1 MILVSARFKGL
12 KGIYS
17 KSGKKEIAI
26 DFTKC
31 KHKIIYII
39 GKNGSGKS
47 TLMSVL
53 HPFPDSPTMY
63 IDGEAGEKEI
73 TYIHDGIYYTI
84 LIQYP
89 VYANK
94 TRAVSKAYI
103 KETTPTG
110 TVDLNPNG
118 TIGSYKDILYNK
130 FALDPNFVSLS
141 YVSTED
147 RGIVEK
153 RPADRKKIV
162 ASLLESI
169 EVYNEIYKTLSSKST
184 VMKSLMGS
192 ITNKINAIGDPN
204 KLMSQ
209 KEAYQQRINFLT
221 DEKQEIEKKISSA
234 EATVKI
240 LDPNNSLQTTYRN
253 LIVELDELKN
263 RITVLKFKEDISIE
277 DMNELYVNNKEL
289 LVGISKDIESYQN
302 SIDELLIDRDEDAK
316 RITIKTQKLNSLLSS
331 SNIIDLRKS
340 IAEYKKKIFEYENV
354 FKKIGIDGNC
364 LTTDEYTTALSI
376 LEDLRTSL
384 TNIKSYASS
393 RAIKLAADTIL
404 DNTMPS
410 LTEAVNKL
418 SNQIDNINDSITKL
432 RENVSYYNG
441 LLNTM
446 QILDKRPQECKIDT
460 CSFLTNAMA
469 AVQERPNK
477 NIALCTEKIEQL
489 KDKLIDTQ
497 SIYEDA
503 ELALR
508 VYNDLNIALRNVKV
522 NAGVLSKIPIGKK
535 LLEGNT
541 IVVRFQ
547 FGDPFNDIYELY
559 QYIEYANYFSMYNN
573 DKKVLSDLEAEYRI
587 VKSQESIVNDLQTE
601 INELVKSTGDIDN
614 KIQDLNAKILDLE
627 KQKIDIESN
636 IESINNTIIRLKKLK
651 ECNDRKAEIESQI
664 NVLNDNISKIS
675 AEIENINKY
684 NSRLNAVTNELNPLM
699 EEQDKIK
706 YQCTKLYEYQAEW
719 EQYNQQYSVIEMLK
733 KYSSPTK
740 GGIQTIFM
748 QLYMDK
754 TLSMSNQLLQM
765 MFGGELQLLPYVINE
780 NEFRIPVQNLS
791 TNLITDDISNCSTSE
806 KCMVAMIMSFILAF
820 QGSNIYNIVRLDEID
835 GGLDQYNR
843 SIFPQILNNIMGIL
857 NIDQCIIV
865 SHASESDMSEVD
877 IISLTPV
884 SHETMK
890 GNIIFQL

>member
-63 IDGEAGEKEI
+63 IDGEPGEKEI
-73 TYIHDGIYYTI
+73 TYLHDGTYYSI
-84 LIQYP
+84 LVQYP

-94 TRAVSKAYI
+94 ARAVSKAYI

-110 TVDLNPNG
+110 TIELNPNG
-118 TIGSYKDILYNK
+118 TIGSYKDILNTK

-141 YVSTED
+141 YLSTED
-147 RGIVEK
+147 RGIVDK
-153 RPADRKKIV
+153 KPAERKKAV

-169 EVYNEIYKTLSSKST
+169 EVYNEIHKTLSSKST

-192 ITNKINAIGDPN
+192 ITNKINTIGDPN
-204 KLMSQ
+204 KLISQ
-209 KEAYQQRINFLT
+209 REAYQQRIKFLT

-240 LDPNNSLQTTYRN
+240 LDPNNSLQTTYKN
-253 LIVELDELKN
+253 LITELDELKT
-263 RITVLKFKEDISIE
+263 RITVLKTKEDISIE
-277 DMNELYVNNKEL
+277 EMNKLYISNNGA
-289 LVGISKDIESYQN
+289 LVGISKDIESHQN
-302 SIDELLIDRDEDAK
+302 SISELLIDRDEDAK
-316 RITIKTQKLNSLLSS
+316 RITIKTQKLNGLLSS
-331 SNIIDLRKS
+331 SNIADLRKS
-340 IAEYKKKIFEYENV
+340 IAEYKKKIFEYEKI
-354 FKKIGIDGNC
+354 FKEIGIDGNC
-364 LTTDEYTTALSI
+364 LTTDEYTTALSV

-384 TNIKSYASS
+384 TNIKSYADEKALDLGS
-393 RAIKLAADTIL
+393 RAI
-404 DNTMPS
+404 
-410 LTEAVNKL
+410 
-418 SNQIDNINDSITKL
+418 IDNIPLSQMVVDSDTRINSITNEISRL
-432 RENVSYYNG
+432 RERVSYYSG
-441 LLNTM
+441 LLGTM
-446 QILDKRPQECKIDT
+446 DVLDKRPSECKIDS
-460 CSFLTNAMA
+460 CAFLTGALA
-469 AVQERPNK
+469 AAQEEPNK
-477 NIALCTEKIEQL
+477 NITLCRERIDQL
-489 KDKLIDTQ
+489 QEEVIGSQEL
-497 SIYEDA
+497 YEGFK
-503 ELALR
+503 LALQ
-508 VYNDLNIALRNVKV
+508 VYNDLNIALRNVKI
-522 NAGVLSKIPIGKK
+522 NAGILNKIPIGKK

-541 IVVRFQ
+541 IVERFRS
-547 FGDPFNDIYELY
+547 GDQFNDIYELY
-559 QYIEYANYFSMYNN
+559 KYIEYANFFNMYSN
-573 DKKVLSDLEAEYRI
+573 DKKVLSDLESEYRI
-587 VKSQESIVNDLQTE
+587 IKSQESVVNDLQIE
-601 INELVKSTGDIDN
+601 INELVKSTGDIDD
-614 KIQDLNAKILDLE
+614 KIQNLNDRILELQ

-636 IESINNTIIRLKKLK
+636 IEDINNTIIRLKKLK
-651 ECNDRKAEIESQI
+651 ECNDRKADIESQI

-675 AEIENINKY
+675 VEIENINKL
-684 NSRLNAVTNELNPLM
+684 NSRLSAVINELNPLVD
-699 EEQDKIK
+699 EQDKIK

-765 MFGGELQLLPYVINE
+765 MFGGELQLLPYIINE

>member
-73 TYIHDGIYYTI
+73 TYIHDGTYYNI

-103 KETTPTG
+103 RETTPTG
-110 TVDLNPNG
+110 TIELNPNG
-118 TIGSYKDILYNK
+118 TIGSYKDVLNTK
-130 FALDPNFVSLS
+130 FALDPNFISLS
-141 YVSTED
+141 YLSTED
-147 RGIVEK
+147 RGIVDK
-153 RPADRKKIV
+153 KPADRKKAV

-169 EVYNEIYKTLSSKST
+169 EVYNEIHKTLSSKST

-192 ITNKINAIGDPN
+192 ITNKINTIGDPN
-204 KLMSQ
+204 KLVSQ
-209 KEAYQQRINFLT
+209 REAYQQRIKFLT
-221 DEKQEIEKKISSA
+221 DEKQELEKKISAA

-240 LDPNNSLQTTYRN
+240 LDPNNSLQTTYKN
-253 LIVELDELKN
+253 LIAELDELKN
-263 RITVLKFKEDISIE
+263 RITVLKTKEDVSIE
-277 DMNELYVNNKEL
+277 DMNKLYISNNGL

-302 SIDELLIDRDEDAK
+302 SINELLIDRDEDAK
-316 RITIKTQKLNSLLSS
+316 RITIKTQKLNGLLSS
-331 SNIIDLRKS
+331 SNISDLRKS
-340 IAEYKKKIFEYENV
+340 IAEYKKKIFEYEKV
-354 FKKIGIDGNC
+354 FKEIGIDGTC
-364 LTTDEYTTALSI
+364 LTTEEYTTALNV

-384 TNIKSYASS
+384 TNIKSYASES
-393 RAIKLAADTIL
+393 ALDLGSNAIL
-404 DNTMPS
+404 DSKIPLAGLVEATNIQIKETNDEITTM
-410 LTEAVNKL
+410 
-418 SNQIDNINDSITKL
+418 
-432 RENVSYYNG
+432 RENVSYYSG

-446 QILDKRPQECKIDT
+446 DVLDKRPSECKIDS
-460 CSFLTNAMA
+460 CAFLTGALA
-469 AVQERPNK
+469 AAQEEPNK
-477 NIALCTEKIEQL
+477 NIAICRERMDQL
-489 KDKLIDTQ
+489 REEVIKKQAMYD
-497 SIYEDA
+497 DA
-503 ELALR
+503 NLALR
-508 VYNDLNIALRNVKV
+508 VYNDLNIVLRNVKV
-522 NAGVLSKIPIGKK
+522 NAGILNKIPIGKK

-541 IVVRFQ
+541 IIERFRS
-547 FGDPFNDIYELY
+547 GDQFNDIYELY
-559 QYIEYANYFSMYNN
+559 KYIEYANFFNMYNN
-573 DKKVLSDLEAEYRI
+573 DKQILNDLEAEYRLI
-587 VKSQESIVNDLQTE
+587 KSQETVVNDLQTE
-601 INELVKSTGDIDN
+601 INELVKSTADIDD
-614 KIQDLNAKILDLE
+614 KIQELNDKILDLQKE
-627 KQKIDIESN
+627 KIDIESN
-636 IESINNTIIRLKKLK
+636 IENINTTIIRLKKLK
-651 ECNDRKAEIESQI
+651 ECNDRKADIESQI

-675 AEIENINKY
+675 IEIENINKL
-684 NSRLNAVTNELNPLM
+684 NSRLNAVVTELNPLM
-699 EEQDKIK
+699 DEQDKIK

-719 EQYNQQYSVIEMLK
+719 EQYNQQYSIIEMLK

>member
-63 IDGEAGEKEI
+63 IDGEVGEKEI
-73 TYIHDGIYYTI
+73 TYIHDDTYYSI

-110 TVDLNPNG
+110 TVELNPNG
-118 TIGSYKDILYNK
+118 TIGSYKDVLNTK
-130 FALDPNFVSLS
+130 FALDPNFISLS
-141 YVSTED
+141 YLSTED
-147 RGIVEK
+147 RGIVDK
-153 RPADRKKIV
+153 KPADRKKAV

-169 EVYNEIYKTLSSKST
+169 EVYNEIHKTLSSKST

-192 ITNKINAIGDPN
+192 ITNKINTIGDPN

-209 KEAYQQRINFLT
+209 REAYQQRIKFLT
-221 DEKQEIEKKISSA
+221 DEKQELEKKISGA

-240 LDPNNSLQTTYRN
+240 LDPNNSLQTTYKN
-253 LIVELDELKN
+253 LIAELDELNN
-263 RITVLKFKEDISIE
+263 RIKVLKFNQDITIE
-277 DMNELYVNNKEL
+277 DVNELYVSNKEL
-289 LVGISKDIESYQN
+289 LVSISKDIESHQN
-302 SIDELLIDRDEDAK
+302 SINKLLIDRDEDAK
-316 RITIKTQKLNSLLSS
+316 RITIKTQKLNGLLSS
-331 SNIIDLRKS
+331 SNIADLRKS
-340 IAEYKKKIFEYENV
+340 IAEYKKKIFEYEKV
-354 FKKIGIDGNC
+354 FNEIGIDGTC
-364 LTTDEYTTALSI
+364 LTTEEYTTALNV

-384 TNIKSYASS
+384 TNIKSYASES
-393 RAIKLAADTIL
+393 ALNLGSNAIL
-404 DNTMPS
+404 DHKIP
-410 LTEAVNKL
+410 LVELVEATNI
-418 SNQIDNINDSITKL
+418 QIKGINDEINIM
-432 RENVSYYNG
+432 RENISYYNG
-441 LLNTM
+441 LLSTM
-446 QILDKRPQECKIDT
+446 DVLDKRPTECKIDS
-460 CSFLTNAMA
+460 CAFLTSALA
-469 AVQERPNK
+469 AAQEEPNK
-477 NIALCTEKIEQL
+477 NIALCRERI
-489 KDKLIDTQ
+489 DKLRDEVIEKQT
-497 SIYEDA
+497 IYDDA
-503 ELALR
+503 TLALR
-508 VYNDLNIALRNVKV
+508 VYNDLNIALRNVRV
-522 NAGVLSKIPIGKK
+522 NVGILNKIPVGKK

-541 IVVRFQ
+541 IIERFHS
-547 FGDPFNDIYELY
+547 GDQFNDIYELY
-559 QYIEYANYFSMYNN
+559 KYIEYANFFNMYSN
-573 DKKVLSDLEAEYRI
+573 DKKVLSDLEAEYR
-587 VKSQESIVNDLQTE
+587 VVRSQESVVNDLQTE
-601 INELVKSTGDIDN
+601 INELVKSTGDIDD
-614 KIQDLNAKILDLE
+614 KIQNLNDKILELQ
-627 KQKIDIESN
+627 KQKIDIQSN
-636 IESINNTIIRLKKLK
+636 IEGINNTIIRLKKLK
-651 ECNDRKAEIESQI
+651 ECNDRKADIESQI

-675 AEIENINKY
+675 AEIENINKL
-684 NSRLNAVTNELNPLM
+684 NSRLSAVINELNPLVD
-699 EEQDKIK
+699 EQDKIK

-719 EQYNQQYSVIEMLK
+719 EQYNQQYSIIEMLK

>member
-17 KSGKKEIAI
+17 KSGKKEISI

-31 KHKIIYII
+31 SHKIIYII

-63 IDGEAGEKEI
+63 IDGETGEKEI
-73 TYIHDGIYYTI
+73 TYVHDGVYYTI

-94 TRAVSKAYI
+94 TRAVTKAYI
-103 KETTPTG
+103 RETTPTG
-110 TVDLNPNG
+110 TVELNPNG
-118 TIGSYKDILYNK
+118 TIGSYKDALNNK
-130 FALDPNFVSLS
+130 FALDPNFISLS
-141 YVSTED
+141 YLSTED
-147 RGIVEK
+147 RGIVDK
-153 RPADRKKIV
+153 RPADRKKAV

-169 EVYNEIYKTLSSKST
+169 EVYNEIHKTLSSKST
-184 VMKSLMGS
+184 VMKSLMGT
-192 ITNKINAIGDPN
+192 ITNKINTIGDPN
-204 KLMSQ
+204 KLISQ
-209 KEAYQQRINFLT
+209 REAYQQRIKFLT
-221 DEKQEIEKKISSA
+221 DEKQELEKKISAA

-240 LDPNNSLQTTYRN
+240 LDPNNSLQTTYKN
-253 LIVELDELKN
+253 LIKELDELKN
-263 RITVLKFKEDISIE
+263 RITVLKFKEDLSIE
-277 DMNELYVNNKEL
+277 DVNELYVSNKEL
-289 LVGISKDIESYQN
+289 LVGLSKDIESYQN
-302 SIDELLIDRDEDAK
+302 SINELLIDRDEDAK
-316 RITIKTQKLNSLLSS
+316 RIAIKTQKLNGLLSS
-331 SNIIDLRKS
+331 SNIADLRRS
-340 IAEYKKKIFEYENV
+340 IADYKKKIFEYEKV
-354 FKKIGIDGNC
+354 FKEIGIDGNC
-364 LTTDEYTTALSI
+364 LTTDEYTTALSV

-384 TNIKSYASS
+384 SNIKSYADESALNLGS
-393 RAIKLAADTIL
+393 GAI
-404 DNTMPS
+404 
-410 LTEAVNKL
+410 
-418 SNQIDNINDSITKL
+418 IDNIPLAQMVIDSETRINSMNNDIVKL
-432 RENVSYYNG
+432 REKVSYYTG
-441 LLNTM
+441 LVNNM
-446 QILDKRPQECKIDT
+446 AILEKRPTECKIDT
-460 CSFLTNAMA
+460 CSFLTNAMEA
-469 AVQERPNK
+469 MQEEPDK
-477 NIALCTEKIEQL
+477 NLMICTEKIDKL
-489 KDKLIDTQ
+489 KDEVIGSKEVHEGLK
-497 SIYEDA
+497 
-503 ELALR
+503 LALR
-508 VYNDLNIALRNVKV
+508 VYNDLNIALRNIKL
-522 NAGVLSKIPIGKK
+522 NSNVLNKIPIGKK
-535 LLEGNT
+535 LLQGNT
-541 IVVRFQ
+541 ILERFRS
-547 FGDPFNDIYELY
+547 GDQFNDIYDLY

-573 DKKVLSDLEAEYRI
+573 DKKVLSDLEAEYKI
-587 VKSQESIVNDLQTE
+587 IKSQESIVNDLQID
-601 INELVKSTGDIDN
+601 INELMKNTDDIDN
-614 KIQDLNAKILDLE
+614 RIQDLNDKILSLQ
-627 KQKIDIESN
+627 KQKVNIESN
-636 IESINNTIIRLKKLK
+636 IEGINNTIVRLKKLK
-651 ECNDRKAEIESQI
+651 ECNDRKTEIESQI

-675 AEIENINKY
+675 VEIENINKL
-684 NSRLNAVTNELNPLM
+684 NSRLNAIVSELNPLIN
-699 EEQDKIK
+699 EQEKIK
-706 YQCTKLYEYQAEW
+706 YQCTKLGEYQTEW
-719 EQYNQQYSVIEMLK
+719 EQYNQQYSIIEMLK

-865 SHASESDMSEVD
+865 SHASESDMSDVD

-890 GNIIFQL
+890 GNVIFQL

>member
-17 KSGKKEIAI
+17 KSGKKEISI

-31 KHKIIYII
+31 NHKIIYII

-53 HPFPDSPTMY
+53 HPFPDSATVY
-63 IDGEAGEKEI
+63 IDKEAGEKEI
-73 TYIHDGIYYTI
+73 TYVHDGTYYTI

-89 VYANK
+89 VYANG

-103 KETTPTG
+103 REITPTG
-110 TVDLNPNG
+110 TVELNPNG
-118 TIGSYKDILYNK
+118 TIGSYKDILNTK
-130 FALDPNFVSLS
+130 FALDPNFISLS
-141 YVSTED
+141 YLSTED
-147 RGIVEK
+147 RGIVDK
-153 RPADRKKIV
+153 KPTDRKKAV

-169 EVYNEIYKTLSSKST
+169 EVYNEIHKTLSSKSI
-184 VMKSLMGS
+184 VMKSLMGN
-192 ITNKINAIGDPN
+192 ITNKINTIGDPN
-204 KLMSQ
+204 KIISQ
-209 KEAYQQRINFLT
+209 REAYQQRIKFLT
-221 DEKQEIEKKISSA
+221 DEKQELEKKISAA
-234 EATVKI
+234 EATVNI
-240 LDPNNSLQTTYRN
+240 LDPNNSLQTTYKN
-253 LIVELDELKN
+253 LIKELDELKN
-263 RITVLKFKEDISIE
+263 RITVLKFKEDLSVE
-277 DMNELYVNNKEL
+277 DVNELYVSNKEL

-302 SIDELLIDRDEDAK
+302 SINELLIDRDEDAK
-316 RITIKTQKLNSLLSS
+316 RIAIKTQKLNGLLSS
-331 SNIIDLRKS
+331 SNIANLRKS
-340 IAEYKKKIFEYENV
+340 IAEYKKKIFEYEKV
-354 FKKIGIDGNC
+354 FKEIGIDGNC
-364 LTTDEYTTALSI
+364 LTTDEYTTALSV

-384 TNIKSYASS
+384 SNIKSYADESALNLGS
-393 RAIKLAADTIL
+393 GAI
-404 DNTMPS
+404 
-410 LTEAVNKL
+410 
-418 SNQIDNINDSITKL
+418 IDNIPLAKMVIDSETRINSMNNDIVKL
-432 RENVSYYNG
+432 REKVSYYTG
-441 LLNTM
+441 LVNNM
-446 QILDKRPQECKIDT
+446 AILEKRPAKCKIDT
-460 CSFLTNAMA
+460 CSFLTNAMEA
-469 AVQERPNK
+469 MKEEPDK
-477 NIALCTEKIEQL
+477 NLMICNEKIDKL
-489 KDKLIDTQ
+489 KDEIIGSKEVHEGLK
-497 SIYEDA
+497 
-503 ELALR
+503 LALR
-508 VYNDLNIALRNVKV
+508 VYNDLNIALRNIKL
-522 NAGVLSKIPIGKK
+522 NSSVLNKIPIGKK
-535 LLEGNT
+535 LLQGNT
-541 IVVRFQ
+541 ILERFCS
-547 FGDPFNDIYELY
+547 GDQFNDIYDLY

-587 VKSQESIVNDLQTE
+587 IKSQESIVNDLQID
-601 INELVKSTGDIDN
+601 INELMKNTDDIDN
-614 KIQDLNAKILDLE
+614 RIQDLNDKILSLQ
-627 KQKIDIESN
+627 KQKVNIESN
-636 IESINNTIIRLKKLK
+636 IEGINNTIIRLKKLK
-651 ECNDRKAEIESQI
+651 ECNDRKTEIESQI

-675 AEIENINKY
+675 VEIENINKL
-684 NSRLNAVTNELNPLM
+684 NSRLNAIVSELNPLID
-699 EEQDKIK
+699 EHEKIK
-706 YQCTKLYEYQAEW
+706 YQYTKLCEYQTEW

-865 SHASESDMSEVD
+865 SHASESDMSDVD

-890 GNIIFQL
+890 GNVIFQL

>member
-17 KSGKKEIAI
+17 KSGKKEICI

-73 TYIHDGIYYTI
+73 TYVHDGVYYTI

-103 KETTPTG
+103 RETTPTG
-110 TVDLNPNG
+110 TVELNPNG
-118 TIGSYKDILYNK
+118 NIGSYKDVLNNK
-130 FALDPNFVSLS
+130 FALDPNFISLS
-141 YVSTED
+141 YLSTED
-147 RGIVEK
+147 RGIVDK
-153 RPADRKKIV
+153 RPADRKKAV
-162 ASLLESI
+162 ANLLESI
-169 EVYNEIYKTLSSKST
+169 EVYNEINKTLSSKST
-184 VMKSLMGS
+184 VMKSLMAN
-192 ITNKINAIGDPN
+192 ITNKINSIGDPN
-204 KLMSQ
+204 KLISQ
-209 KEAYQQRINFLT
+209 REAYQQRIKFLT
-221 DEKQEIEKKISSA
+221 DEKQEIDKKISES

-240 LDPNNSLQTTYRN
+240 LDPNNSLQITYKN
-253 LIVELDELKN
+253 LIAELDELKN
-263 RITVLKFKEDISIE
+263 RITVLKFKEDLSVE
-277 DMNELYVNNKEL
+277 DMTDRYVGNKEL
-289 LVGISKDIESYQN
+289 IVSITKDIESN
-302 SIDELLIDRDEDAK
+302 KKSIDELLIDRDEDSK
-316 RITIKTQKLNSLLSS
+316 RITIKTQKLNGLLSS
-331 SNIIDLRKS
+331 SNIADLRKS
-340 IAEYKKKIFEYENV
+340 IAEYKKKIFEYEKA
-354 FKKIGIDGNC
+354 FKEIGISGDC
-364 LTTDEYTTALSI
+364 LTTDEYTTALSV

-384 TNIKSYASS
+384 ANIKGYSTESALRLASD
-393 RAIKLAADTIL
+393 AIL
-404 DNTMPS
+404 DSNMP
-410 LTEAVNKL
+410 L
-418 SNQIDNINDSITKL
+418 SNLVESADSQIKNANDEIGKL
-432 RENVSYYNG
+432 RESISYFTG

-446 QILDKRPQECKIDT
+446 SVLDKRPKECNIDS

-469 AVQERPNK
+469 AAQEEPQR
-477 NIALCTEKIEQL
+477 NITLCNERISELRDQIIEKQDVYDRA
-489 KDKLIDTQ
+489 K
-497 SIYEDA
+497 
-503 ELALR
+503 LALK
-508 VYNDLNIALRNVKV
+508 VYNDLSIALRNVRV
-522 NAGVLSKIPIGKK
+522 NAGILNKIPIGRN

-541 IVVRFQ
+541 IIERFQ
-547 FGDPFNDIYELY
+547 FGDPFNDIYDLY
-559 QYIEYANYFSMYNN
+559 QYIEYANFFNMYNN
-573 DKKVLSDLEAEYRI
+573 DKKVLSDLEADYRLI
-587 VKSQESIVNDLQTE
+587 KSQESVINDLQTE

-614 KIQDLNAKILDLE
+614 KIQTLNDKILELE
-627 KQKIDIESN
+627 KQKVDVEAN
-636 IESINNTIIRLKKLK
+636 IEVINNTITRLNKLK
-651 ECNDRKAEIESQI
+651 ECNNRKAEIESQI
-664 NVLNDNISKIS
+664 NVLNNNISKIS
-675 AEIENINKY
+675 AEIENINKL
-684 NSRLNAVTNELNPLM
+684 NSRLNAVVSELNPLID
-699 EEQDKIK
+699 EQEKIK
-706 YQCTKLYEYQAEW
+706 YQCNKLYEYQAEW
-719 EQYNQQYSVIEMLK
+719 EQYNQQYSIIEMLK

-820 QGSNIYNIVRLDEID
+820 QGSNMYNIVRLDEID

-890 GNIIFQL
+890 GNVIFQL